1 MTKVVDVI
9 EEQLGGLKL
18 EHLGTK
24 EIETERLILR
34 KFTLEDTEDMFNNW
48 ANDDEVTKFLTWP
61 THSNLDISKTVLEMW
76 VDEYKDDK
84 FYQWCIE
91 LKGNKQAI
99 GTISVVYINENVDS
113 VEIGYC
119 IGRKYWNQGITSEA
133 VAALIK
139 FFFDDVKVNRIEARH
154 DPNNPNSGKVM
165 LKCGLQYEGTRRK
178 ADKNNM
184 GIVDVALYGILA
196 DDYA

>member
-1 MTKVVDVI
+1 M
-9 EEQLGGLKL
+9 